1 VRSTSGW
8 GRDKEIRSMIFGAKI
23 FRLDF
28 LFLLHQ
34 GKRKNSLDNR
44 PLPALIVATPQN
56 HGKDLRAGRR
66 GVTPELSAQHERL
79 GSR

>member
-1 VRSTSGW
+1 
-8 GRDKEIRSMIFGAKI
+8 MIFGIKI

-28 LFLLHQ
+28 FVTFFI
-34 GKRKNSLDNR
+34 KEKSKNALNHR
-44 PLPALIVATPQN
+44 PLVILIVAKPQN